1 MCVGDVVGKK
11 KSDISCAE
19 LRFDVRKPQPT
30 TRVLVA
36 IE

>member
-1 MCVGDVVGKK
+1 MCVGDVVGKE

-19 LRFDVRKPQPT
+19 LRFDIRKLQPT
-30 TRVLVA
+30 TRVLLA